1 MSYDFSTI
9 YTISIIIL
17 FFSVLLIFAFF
28 IKRKSNSI
36 KKIINNKKKINIV
49 EYLQVRGGITTIIFS
64 INDEEFFYVGH
75 KSGSGTLV
83 QINKPNNDSSIK
95 NNSTLNDPKIV
106 ENKINKKIISKNK
119 PLENVN
125 ISDLL
130 ALHKKG

>member
-1 MSYDFSTI
+1 MSYNFSTI

-36 KKIINNKKKINIV
+36 KKIINNKKKIYIV
-49 EYLQVRGGITTIIFS
+49 EYLQVRGGITTIVFS

-75 KSGSGTLV
+75 KSGSGSLV
-83 QINKPNNDSSIK
+83 QINKPNNESSIK
-95 NNSTLNDPKIV
+95 KSVTLNDSKIV
-106 ENKINKKIISKNK
+106 ENKIDKKIISKNK